1 MHAVVFLVDVDNT
14 VLDNDRIRSDLQD
27 YLAREFGPAVRDRY
41 WEIQERLFV
50 ELGYREYLGAVQR
63 YWLEHPEDPQFLE
76 VASHFL
82 RLPFA
87 DYLFP
92 DALET
97 LAHLRS
103 FGPVVVLTD
112 GDAVFQPWKI
122 ERSEIREAVQGN
134 VLVYVHKEQSLDDV
148 EHRYPA
154 EHYVAVDDK
163 PRLLVAAKEF
173 WGDRVTTVLPRQGQF
188 ASDPEA
194 LALNPAP
201 DLVVERVG
209 DLLSFDPTSLLT
221 KMTPG

>member
-1 MHAVVFLVDVDNT
+1 MHGVVFLVDVDNT
-14 VLDNDRIRSDLQD
+14 LLDNDRIRSDLQD
-27 YLAREFGPAVRDRY
+27 YLGREFGPAVRDRY

-76 VASHFL
+76 VASHL
-82 RLPFA
+82 LGLPFA

-97 LAHLRS
+97 IAHLCS

-122 ERSEIREAVQGN
+122 ERSGIREAVQGN
-134 VLVYVHKEQSLDDV
+134 VLVYIHKEESLEDV
-148 EHRYPA
+148 ERRYPA
-154 EHYVAVDDK
+154 ERYVAVDDK

-194 LALNPAP
+194 LALSPSP

-209 DLLSFDPTSLLT
+209 DLLSFDPTSLLIG
-221 KMTPG
+221 MAPG

>member
-1 MHAVVFLVDVDNT
+1 MHGVAFLVDVDNT
-14 VLDNDRIRSDLQD
+14 LLDNDRIRSDLQD
-27 YLAREFGPAVRDRY
+27 YLGREFGPAVRDRY

-76 VASHFL
+76 VASHL
-82 RLPFA
+82 LGLPFA

-97 LAHLRS
+97 IAHLCS

-122 ERSEIREAVQGN
+122 ERSGIREAVQGN
-134 VLVYVHKEQSLDDV
+134 VLVYVHKEESLDDV
-148 EHRYPA
+148 ERRYPA

-173 WGDRVTTVLPRQGQF
+173 WGGRVTTVLPRQGQF

-194 LALNPAP
+194 LALSPAP

-209 DLLSFDPTSLLT
+209 DLLSFDPTSLLSG
-221 KMTPG
+221 MAPG